1 PQLVNPWGIATTPT
15 SPFWVSDNHAGVS
28 TLYDSAGV
36 KQALVVTIPTPAGG
50 TPPSAPTGVIFN
62 NTTDFQVGGAAAKF
76 IFVGEDGVVSAWAS
90 GSDAVLMAD
99 NSASEAIYKGLA
111 QGTSGGA
118 NYLYAADFHNGKID
132 VFDGTFKPAT
142 LAGSFSDPNIPAG
155 FAPFNVANIGGQ
167 LYVTYAKQD
176 EDKEDDVAGPGNG
189 YVDIFDTAGNL
200 VRRFASQGALNSPWA
215 VTVAPSGFG
224 PFGGALLI
232 GNFGDGRINAY
243 DPNTG
248 AWLGALKD
256 GKGNAISIE
265 GLWALKFGNGG
276 NGGDPF
282 ALYFTAGISGG

>member
-111 QGTSGGA
+111 QGSSGGA
-118 NYLYAADFHNGKID
+118 NYLYAADFLNGKID
-132 VFDGTFKPAT
+132 VFDSTFKTAT
-142 LAGSFSDPNIPAG
+142 LAGSFTDPTFPSVFVPI
-155 FAPFNVANIGGQ
+155 NVINFCSKITI
-167 LYVTYAKQD
+167 TYSNKD
-176 EDKEDDVAGPGNG
+176 YIME
-189 YVDIFDTAGNL
+189 VDMSR
-200 VRRFASQGALNSPWA
+200 V
-215 VTVAPSGFG
+215 
-224 PFGGALLI
+224 
-232 GNFGDGRINAY
+232 
-243 DPNTG
+243 
-248 AWLGALKD
+248 
-256 GKGNAISIE
+256 
-265 GLWALKFGNGG
+265 
-276 NGGDPF
+276 
-282 ALYFTAGISGG
+282 

>member
-1 PQLVNPWGIATTPT
+1 
-15 SPFWVSDNHAGVS
+15 
-28 TLYDSAGV
+28 
-36 KQALVVTIPTPAGG
+36 
-50 TPPSAPTGVIFN
+50 
-62 NTTDFQVGGAAAKF
+62 
-76 IFVGEDGVVSAWAS
+76 
-90 GSDAVLMAD
+90 
-99 NSASEAIYKGLA
+99 
-111 QGTSGGA
+111 
-118 NYLYAADFHNGKID
+118 
-132 VFDGTFKPAT
+132 VFDATFKTAT

-176 EDKEDDVAGPGNG
+176 DDKEDDVAGPGNG
-189 YVDIFDTAGNL
+189 YIDIFDTAGTL
-200 VRRFASQGALNSPWA
+200 VRRFASQGTLNSPWA
-215 VTVAPSGFG
+215 VAVAPSGFG

-256 GKGNAISIE
+256 GKGNAIAIE

-282 ALYFTAGISGG
+282 ALYFSAGISGGAGIEDHGLFGSISQSSGLIIGGFTKSGNNLVLTWSGGTPPYILQKKNSLSDATWTNVETLSSNTFTVPMDGAAGFFRVIMAPAQ